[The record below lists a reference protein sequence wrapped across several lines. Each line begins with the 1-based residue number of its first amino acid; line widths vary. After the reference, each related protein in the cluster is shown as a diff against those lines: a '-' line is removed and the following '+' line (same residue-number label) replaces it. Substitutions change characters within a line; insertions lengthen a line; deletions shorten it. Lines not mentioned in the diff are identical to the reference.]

1 MPLRLFAAGPGRT
14 AWPSAAG
21 RAVACIAL
29 VGLIACDNASG
40 PGADPPEPS
49 AVLKSI
55 AADVIY
61 PTYVDLAE
69 RADSLAA
76 AADRLAAAPDSGR
89 LEAARQAWRAARS
102 PWEKGEGFLFGP
114 VVTLPI
120 DAPIDSWPVNQIDLQ
135 AVLSGNAALTKAYL
149 DSLDVNLKG
158 FHTLEYLLF
167 GDSATPRTPESL
179 DLRARQYLQ
188 AAAASLAG
196 EVHRLKDAWDP
207 GKGDYLDALADAGH
221 GSAVYESETQGLREI
236 LFAMASICQEVA
248 NEKIYNVIRVTPP
261 DLIQEESRFS
271 GNSTADF
278 ADNLRSARDV
288 YRGSYLGESGQG
300 IGALLRAK
308 DPALDRRISG
318 MLDSSIAKIEA
329 MGVFGEAATA
339 HRDRV
344 DSASSAIRALRA
356 ALILEAAPAL
366 GVEF

>member
-1 MPLRLFAAGPGRT
+1 MAVRALACL
-14 AWPSAAG
+14 
-21 RAVACIAL
+21 AVA
-29 VGLIACDNASG
+29 GLIACDQASG
-40 PGADPPEPS
+40 PGDPPRADPS
-49 AVLKSI
+49 SVLKGI

-61 PTYVDLAE
+61 PTYMDLAE

-114 VVTLPI
+114 VATLPI
-120 DAPIDSWPVNQIDLQ
+120 DAPIDSWPVNQVDLQ
-135 AVLSGNAALTKAYL
+135 AVLSGNATLTKAYL

-167 GDSATPRTPESL
+167 GDSAAPRTAEGL

-207 GKGDYLDALADAGH
+207 GKGDYLSALADAGH
-221 GSAVYESETQGLREI
+221 GSPVYESEAQGLREV
-236 LFAMASICQEVA
+236 LFAMAAICQEVA

-261 DLIQEESRFS
+261 DRIQEESRFS
-271 GNSTADF
+271 DNSTADF
-278 ADNLRSARDV
+278 ADNLRSARNV
-288 YRGSYLGESGQG
+288 YRGGYQGDGGLGIS
-300 IGALLRAK
+300 ALIRAK
-308 DPALDRRISG
+308 DPGLDTRISG
-318 MLDSSIAKIEA
+318 LLDSSIAKIEA
-329 MGVFGEAATA
+329 MGNFGEAVTA

-344 DSASSAIRALRA
+344 DSASNTIRALRGV
-356 ALILEAAPAL
+356 LILEAAPAL